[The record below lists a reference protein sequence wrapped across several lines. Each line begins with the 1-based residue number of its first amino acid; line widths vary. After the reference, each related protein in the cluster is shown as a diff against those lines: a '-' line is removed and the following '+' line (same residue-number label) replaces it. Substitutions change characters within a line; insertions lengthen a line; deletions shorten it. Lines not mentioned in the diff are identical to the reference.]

1 MSISF
6 MKQMRLLLPLLFLV
20 GAAQGQAPQTLTR
33 QQEKNLVAFA
43 RIFGYVR
50 YFHPSDEAQTISW
63 PMLATKGSRQMLAV
77 QDDAELIRALNN
89 LFLPLGPTIRVFPTS
104 QPVKFDPATL
114 QPPATARATKV
125 VSWQHQGLY
134 TGKGK
139 AYQSIRLNR
148 PGTAGST
155 TPLAVSMDASAFA
168 GQPYEVDLSWRRGKN
183 SPKATF
189 TITHRQLLGGTENSR
204 ATQRLL
210 NQTVATAGNHYRF
223 SGRLDSAA
231 QRLDLALGAPAGFED
246 SLNVTISAIVK
257 GKKVKLNPAQGG
269 VDDMTD
275 KQTVEID
282 FTSPDLLVEPLFKE
296 QSRLG
301 DYVTREVVPG
311 ISCIVPLALAGNAT
325 HTYPLGDLLQLNA
338 MHIRP
343 ADRQQ
348 YPAEWARYQGDRTI
362 GLPEVRLANV
372 VEAWNAM
379 RHGYAYWGSAA
390 VPPDTLLHQTLR
402 RAYRENSTM
411 EFQRTLELM
420 TAALND
426 GHAWAMHSSYSSRH
440 YTVPAY
446 LGKVE
451 GQIVVLQVLTPRQA
465 PQLRRGDIV
474 LTIDGVAAEKVLQD
488 QASRISGS
496 PQNKEFRA
504 LLALGDGPKDK
515 PATLTLRRGDST
527 LTVRQPRTMPTPNYQ
542 TGSLITAQRP
552 NGWLA
557 PGIYYYNLATMPE
570 TLSPTEFQILAQA
583 KAVIFDIRNYPGNG
597 VYSLIPMLLKAPAE
611 TTITY
616 NLDMLRPDQ
625 ENIRY
630 SPNVVRKEPSAQHLA
645 GKMYFLTDV
654 AAQSHPET
662 FLGLLRG
669 FHLGTFVGRPTSGA
683 NGGVSYVPLQ
693 SGFSVS
699 YSGMLVKNADG
710 SRHHAIGIQPDVLVT
725 PTLESVRQGQDLI
738 LETALELAKSG
749 K

>member
-1 MSISF
+1 
-6 MKQMRLLLPLLFLV
+6 MKPNRLLLPLLFLV
-20 GAAQGQAPQTLTR
+20 FSAPAQVPQSLTR

-43 RIFGYVR
+43 RLFGYVR

-63 PMLATKGSRQMLAV
+63 SMLATKGSRQMLAV
-77 QDDAELIRALNN
+77 PDDAALIRELNN
-89 LFLPLGPTIRVFPTS
+89 LFQPLGPTIRAFPTR

-114 QPPATARATKV
+114 QPPTAARASKV

-139 AYQSIRLNR
+139 TYQSIRLNR

-155 TPLAVSMDASAFA
+155 TPLAVSMDASAYA

-183 SPKATF
+183 SPPATF
-189 TITHRQLLGGTENSR
+189 TITHRQLLGGAENRR
-204 ATQRLL
+204 ATQQRF
-210 NQTVATAGNHYRF
+210 NQTVVAAGNHYRF

-231 QRLDLALGAPAGFED
+231 RRVDLALGAPPGFED

-257 GKKVKLNPAQGG
+257 GKKVLLNPIQDG
-269 VDDMTD
+269 VDETID
-275 KQTVEID
+275 KQAVEIN
-282 FTSPDLLVEPLFKE
+282 FTSSDLLAEPLFKE

-301 DYVTREVVPG
+301 DYVTREVAPG
-311 ISCIVPLALAGNAT
+311 ISVTVPLALAANAA
-325 HTYPLGDLLQLNA
+325 HTYPLADSVKLNSL
-338 MHIRP
+338 HIRP
-343 ADRQQ
+343 TDQQ
-348 YPAEWARYQGDRTI
+348 KYPAEWARYQGNRTI
-362 GLPEVRLANV
+362 GLPEVRMANV
-372 VEAWNAM
+372 IEAWNAM

-402 RAYRENSTM
+402 RAYRENSTL

-426 GHAWAMHSSYSSRH
+426 GHAWAMHSAYSSRH

-451 GQIVVLQVLTPRQA
+451 GQLVVLQVLTPRLA

-474 LTIDGVAAEKVLQD
+474 LTIDGVAAEKALQE

-504 LLALGDGPKDK
+504 LLALADGPKDQ
-515 PATLTLRRGDST
+515 PTTLTLRRGDST

-542 TGSLITAQRP
+542 TGSLVAATPP

-557 PGIYYYNLATMPE
+557 PGIYYYNLARMPE
-570 TLSPTEFQILAQA
+570 TLSPVEYQTLAQA

-616 NLDMLRPDQ
+616 NLDMMRPDQ

-630 SPNVVRKEPSAQHLA
+630 SPNVVRKEPGAQHLP

-683 NGGVSYVPLQ
+683 NGGTSYVPLQ

-725 PTLESVRQGQDLI
+725 PTLASVRQGQDLI
-738 LETALELAKSG
+738 LETALQLAKSA

>member
-1 MSISF
+1 
-6 MKQMRLLLPLLFLV
+6 MRLLLPLFFLAL
-20 GAAQGQAPQTLTR
+20 AAQAQAPQALTQ

-43 RIFGYVR
+43 RLFGYVR

-77 QDDAELIRALNN
+77 KDDAELVRELNN
-89 LFLPLGPTIRVFPTS
+89 LFQPLGPTIRVFPTR
-104 QPVKFDPATL
+104 QPVKFEPATL
-114 QPPATARATKV
+114 QPPAAAQATKV

-155 TPLAVSMDASAFA
+155 TPLVVSMDASAFA
-168 GQPYEVDLSWRRGKN
+168 GRPYEVDLSWRRAKD
-183 SPKATF
+183 SPNATF
-189 TITHRQLLGGTENSR
+189 TITQRELLSGTESSR
-204 ATQRLL
+204 ATQRHA
-210 NQTVATAGNHYRF
+210 NQTVAAKGNHYLF
-223 SGRLDSAA
+223 NGRLDSAA
-231 QRLDLALGAPAGFED
+231 RRLDLALGLPPGFTD
-246 SLNVTISAIVK
+246 SLTLTASAIVK
-257 GKKVKLNPAQGG
+257 GKKVKLTPMVGESEELADQ
-269 VDDMTD
+269 
-275 KQTVEID
+275 QTVEIT
-282 FTSPDLLVEPLFKE
+282 FTSPNLLAEPLFKE
-296 QSRLG
+296 QSKLG
-301 DYVTREVVPG
+301 DYVTREIAPG
-311 ISCIVPLALAGNAT
+311 INCTVPLALAGNAA
-325 HTYPLGDLLQLNA
+325 HTYPLADSLRLNQL
-338 MHIRP
+338 HIRP
-343 ADRQQ
+343 TDRQR
-348 YPAEWARYQGDRTI
+348 YPAEWARYQGERTI

-372 VEAWNAM
+372 IEGWNTM

-390 VPPDTLLHQTLR
+390 VTPDTLLHQTLR
-402 RAYRENSTM
+402 RAYRGASM
-411 EFQRTLELM
+411 LEFQRTLELM

-426 GHAWAMHSSYSSRH
+426 GHAWVMYAGYRPHS
-440 YTVPAY
+440 YTVPVY

-451 GQIVVLQVLTPRQA
+451 GRIAVLRVLAPALVPQV
-465 PQLRRGDIV
+465 RRGDVV
-474 LTIDGVAAEKVLQD
+474 LTIDGMAAEKVLQE

-504 LLALGDGPKDK
+504 ALSLGDGPKDK
-515 PATLTLRRGDST
+515 PAALTLRRGDST
-527 LTVRQPRTMPTPNYQ
+527 LTVRLPRTLFSNNYQ
-542 TGSLITAQRP
+542 TGSLITGQRP

-557 PGIYYYNLATMPE
+557 PGVYYYNLATMKE
-570 TLSPTEFQILAQA
+570 TFSPAEYQTLAQA
-583 KAVIFDIRNYPGNG
+583 KSVIFDIRNYPSNG
-597 VYSLIPMLLKAPAE
+597 VYTLIPMLLKAPAE

-630 SPNVVRKEPSAQHLA
+630 SPNVYRSAPGAQHLS

-683 NGGVSYVPLQ
+683 NGGISYVPLQ

-738 LETALELAKSG
+738 LETALQLAKSG

>member
-1 MSISF
+1 
-6 MKQMRLLLPLLFLV
+6 MRLFLPLLFLV
-20 GAAQGQAPQTLTR
+20 TAAQGQAPQSLTR
-33 QQEKNLVAFA
+33 QQEKNLAAFA
-43 RIFGYVR
+43 RLLGYVR

-77 QDDAELIRALNN
+77 KDDAELIRELNN
-89 LFLPLGPTIRVFPTS
+89 LFQPLGPTIRVFPTS

-114 QPPATARATKV
+114 QPPAAAQATKV

-155 TPLAVSMDASAFA
+155 TPMVVSMDATAFA
-168 GQPYEVDLSWRRGKN
+168 GLPYEVDLSWRRAKD
-183 SPKATF
+183 SPKAAF
-189 TITHRQLLGGTENSR
+189 TITQRELLSGTESSR
-204 ATQRLL
+204 ATQRHA
-210 NQTVATAGNHYRF
+210 NQTVAAKGNHYLF
-223 SGRLDSAA
+223 SGRLDSTAR
-231 QRLDLALGAPAGFED
+231 RLDLALSLPPGFTD
-246 SLNVTISAIVK
+246 SLTLTASAIVK
-257 GKKVKLNPAQGG
+257 GKKVKLTPMVGESEKLADQ
-269 VDDMTD
+269 
-275 KQTVEID
+275 QTVEIN
-282 FTSPDLLVEPLFKE
+282 FTSPNLLAEPLFKE

-301 DYVTREVVPG
+301 DHVTREVAPG
-311 ISCIVPLALAGNAT
+311 ISCTVPLALALVGNAA
-325 HTYPLGDLLQLNA
+325 HTYPLADSLRLNQL
-338 MHIRP
+338 HIRP
-343 ADRQQ
+343 TDRQK
-348 YPAEWARYQGDRTI
+348 YPTEWARYQGERTI

-372 VEAWNAM
+372 IEGWNAM

-390 VPPDTLLHQTLR
+390 VTPDTLLHQTLR
-402 RAYRENSTM
+402 RAYRSSSTL

-426 GHAWAMHSSYSSRH
+426 GHAWVMYAGYRPHA

-451 GQIVVLQVLTPRQA
+451 NQIVVLQVLTPRLA
-465 PQLRRGDIV
+465 PQLRRGDVV
-474 LTIDGVAAEKVLQD
+474 LAIDGVAAEKALQE

-504 LLALGDGPKDK
+504 ALSLADGPKDK
-515 PATLTLRRGDST
+515 PAALTLRRGDST
-527 LTVRQPRTMPTPNYQ
+527 LTVRQLRTMPTSNYQ
-542 TGSLITAQRP
+542 TGSLITAQQP

-557 PGIYYYNLATMPE
+557 PGIYYYNLATMKE
-570 TLSPTEFQILAQA
+570 TFSLAEYQALAQA
-583 KAVIFDIRNYPGNG
+583 KSVIFDIRNYPGNG

-630 SPNVVRKEPSAQHLA
+630 SPNVYRSAPGAQHLS

-683 NGGVSYVPLQ
+683 NGGISYVPLQ

-725 PTLESVRQGQDLI
+725 PTLASVRQGQDLI
-738 LETALELAKSG
+738 LETALQLAKSG

>member
-1 MSISF
+1 M
-6 MKQMRLLLPLLFLV
+6 LLVF
-20 GAAQGQAPQTLTR
+20 AAQAQVPQSLTQ

-50 YFHPSDEAQTISW
+50 YFHPSDEAQSISW

-77 QDDAELIRALNN
+77 KDDAELIRELNN
-89 LFLPLGPTIRVFPTS
+89 LFQPLGPTVRVFPTR

-114 QPPATARATKV
+114 RPPAAARATKV

-134 TGKGK
+134 TAKGK
-139 AYQSIRLNR
+139 MYQSIRLNR
-148 PGTAGST
+148 PGTPGST
-155 TPLAVSMDASAFA
+155 TPLAVSMDASAYA

-183 SPKATF
+183 SPPATF
-189 TITHRQLLGGTENSR
+189 TITHRQLLGGTENRR
-204 ATQRLL
+204 ATQQRPD
-210 NQTVATAGNHYRF
+210 QAVATAGNHYRF

-231 QRLDLALGAPAGFED
+231 RRLDVALSAPPGFED
-246 SLNVTISAIVK
+246 SLNITISAIAK
-257 GKKVKLNPAQGG
+257 GKKVTLSPTVGAS
-269 VDDMTD
+269 DDAED
-275 KQTVEID
+275 KQTVEIA
-282 FTSPDLLVEPLFKE
+282 FTSADLLAEPLFRE

-301 DYVTREVVPG
+301 DYVTREVAPG
-311 ISCIVPLALAGNAT
+311 ISCTVPLALAANAA
-325 HTYPLGDLLQLNA
+325 HTYPLADSLKLNA
-338 MHIRP
+338 LHIRP
-343 ADRQQ
+343 ADRPK
-348 YPAEWARYQGDRTI
+348 YPAEWARYQGERTI

-372 VEAWNAM
+372 IEAWNAM

-390 VPPDTLLHQTLR
+390 VPPDTLLYQTLR
-402 RAYRENSTM
+402 RAYRENSTL

-426 GHAWAMHSSYSSRH
+426 GHSWAMHSAYSSRH
-440 YTVPAY
+440 YTIPAY

-451 GQIVVLQVLTPRQA
+451 GQVVVLQVLTPRLA
-465 PQLRRGDIV
+465 PQLRRGDVV

-515 PATLTLRRGDST
+515 PAMLTLRRGDST
-527 LTVRQPRTMPTPNYQ
+527 LTVRQPRTMFTPNYQ

-557 PGIYYYNLATMPE
+557 PGVYYYNLATMSE
-570 TLSPTEFQILAQA
+570 TLSPAEYQTLAQA
-583 KAVIFDIRNYPGNG
+583 KSVIFDIRNYPGNG

-616 NLDMLRPDQ
+616 NMDMLRPDQ
-625 ENIRY
+625 ESIHY
-630 SPNVVRKEPSAQHLA
+630 SPNVVRKEPGTQHLT

-683 NGGVSYVPLQ
+683 NGGISYVPLQ

-725 PTLESVRQGQDLI
+725 HTLESVRQGQDLI
-738 LETALELAKSG
+738 LETALQLAKGS

>member
-1 MSISF
+1 
-6 MKQMRLLLPLLFLV
+6 MKQLRLLLPLFFLAT
-20 GAAQGQAPQTLTR
+20 AAQAQAPQSLSR
-33 QQEKNLVAFA
+33 QQEKNLAAFA
-43 RIFGYVR
+43 RLFGYVR

-63 PMLATKGSRQMLAV
+63 PMLATKGSRRMLAV
-77 QDDAELIRALNN
+77 QDDAELIRELNS
-89 LFLPLGPTIRVFPTS
+89 LFQPLGPTIRVFSTG

-114 QPPATARATKV
+114 QPPASAQATKV

-139 AYQSIRLNR
+139 MYQSVRLNR
-148 PGTAGST
+148 PGTPGST
-155 TPLAVSMDASAFA
+155 TPLAVSMDASAYA

-183 SPKATF
+183 SPPATF
-189 TITHRQLLGGTENSR
+189 TITHRQLLGGIENRR
-204 ATQRLL
+204 ATQRRP
-210 NQTVATAGNHYRF
+210 NQAVAAAGNHYLF

-246 SLNVTISAIVK
+246 SLNVTISAIVQ
-257 GKKVKLNPAQGG
+257 GKKMKLEPVAGESGQAS
-269 VDDMTD
+269 D
-275 KQTVEID
+275 KQVVEID
-282 FTSPDLLVEPLFKE
+282 FASPDLLVEPLFKE

-301 DYVTREVVPG
+301 DYVTREVAPG
-311 ISCIVPLALAGNAT
+311 ISCTVPLALAANAA
-325 HTYPLGDLLQLNA
+325 HTYPLGDSLKLNSL
-338 MHIRP
+338 HVRP
-343 ADRQQ
+343 TDRPK
-348 YPAEWARYQGDRTI
+348 YPAEWARYQGERTM

-372 VEAWNAM
+372 IEAWNAM
-379 RHGYAYWGSAA
+379 RHGYAYWGSAT
-390 VPPDTLLHQTLR
+390 VTPDTLLHQTLR
-402 RAYRENSTM
+402 RAYRENSTL

-426 GHAWAMHSSYSSRH
+426 GHAWAMHSAYSSRH

-451 GQIVVLQVLTPRQA
+451 GQVVVLQVLTPRLA
-465 PQLRRGDIV
+465 PQLRRGDVV
-474 LTIDGVAAEKVLQD
+474 LTIDGVAAEKVLQE
-488 QASRISGS
+488 QANCISGS

-504 LLALGDGPKDK
+504 LLALADGPKDQ
-515 PATLTLRRGDST
+515 PTTLTLRRGDST
-527 LTVRQPRTMPTPNYQ
+527 LTVRQPRTMFTPNYQ
-542 TGSLITAQRP
+542 TGNLITAQRP

-570 TLSPTEFQILAQA
+570 TLSPTEFQTLAQA

-616 NLDMLRPDQ
+616 NMDMLRPDQ

-630 SPNVVRKEPSAQHLA
+630 SPNVVRKEPGVQHLP
-645 GKMYFLTDV
+645 GKIYFLTDV

-683 NGGVSYVPLQ
+683 NGGISYVPLQ

-710 SRHHAIGIQPDVLVT
+710 SRHHALGIQPDVLVT
-725 PTLESVRQGQDLI
+725 PTLASVRQGQDLI
-738 LETALELAKSG
+738 LETALQLAKSG